1 MLDLAQI
8 SGGLRRGEQGIW
20 EPLAG
25 DPTHQLSF
33 PTGGHAE
40 CLQIEDGS
48 FWFRHRNACLLEI
61 VRRFPPAGAIFE
73 LGAGNGFV
81 AAAFEQAG
89 FPCVAVE
96 PGVEGAH
103 NARSRGVQ
111 TVVCSTLEAASFRPG
126 SLPAV
131 GLFDVVEHI
140 EQDGPFL
147 TEVVRALAPGGHLY
161 VTVPAYRWLWS
172 DEDRIAG
179 HHRRYTLG
187 RIRGDLVRAGLAV
200 EYATYFFMPLVLPVF
215 LMRTIAGRL
224 RRSGGEPAS
233 HAVQQHRPAA
243 GGLTAA
249 ITAALGLELRWLRR
263 GNRVPIGTSCLL
275 VARKPDAARG

>member
-8 SGGLRRGEQGIW
+8 SGGLRRGDQGIW

-25 DPTHQLSF
+25 DPNHQLSF

-40 CLQIEDGS
+40 CLQVEDRS
-48 FWFRHRNACLLEI
+48 FWFRHRNACLLET
-61 VRRFPPAGAIFE
+61 VRRLPPAGAIFE

-81 AAAFEQAG
+81 AAAFEKAG

-103 NARSRGVQ
+103 NARSRGVE
-111 TVVCSTLEAASFRPG
+111 TVVCSTLEAASFRRG

-140 EQDGPFL
+140 EQDEPFL
-147 TEVVRALAPGGHLY
+147 AEVVRALAPGGRIY

-179 HHRRYTLG
+179 HYRRYTLG
-187 RIRGDLVRAGLAV
+187 RIRADLARTGLLV

-215 LMRTIAGRL
+215 LMRTLAGKL
-224 RRSGGEPAS
+224 RRKAGAPSS
-233 HAVQQHRPAA
+233 RAVEQHQSAEGPFAV
-243 GGLTAA
+243 A
-249 ITAALGLELRWLRR
+249 IVSALELERRWLRR
-263 GNRVPIGTSCLL
+263 GKRVPIGTSCLV
-275 VARKPDAARG
+275 VARKPPAPSA